1 MNITDFLLTIA
12 VASSFSAN
20 SSSSSSGNSDNDK
33 GDIQK
38 NNDECFIVDKTDME
52 ENLNYMISDRDFSK
66 INENAVSDL
75 RVNYLLNKDTYI
87 KYRRKRIEACIYAV
101 CLALLIAALGA
112 EWFCIS
118 DNSVKAIATI
128 SLTVIS
134 IVFIVLMVVSD
145 KRISQFFEEEDENG
159 NFNGN
164 CLYGLTSEQMDRIFK
179 YRCKTFDELL
189 TFEFYS
195 SLAYESGYVKNTHI
209 KADKII
215 SIELS
220 GKKTSQIRLAYDEI
234 TFYFLSDKKDI
245 QKETFPLKAITVDNK
260 QPMRLYYAEREFWLE
275 VPLRF
280 IHKGEISKININ
292 LSSLKCYN

>member
-1 MNITDFLLTIA
+1 MNITDFLLPIA
-12 VASSFSAN
+12 VASSFSSN
-20 SSSSSSGNSDNDK
+20 SGNSDNNDK
-33 GDIQK
+33 SDISK
-38 NNDECFIVDKTDME
+38 NNDECFVVDKTDME

-66 INENAVSDL
+66 INENAINEL
-75 RVNYLLNKDTYI
+75 RVNYSLNQDTYI

-101 CLALLIAALGA
+101 CLALLIIALA
-112 EWFCIS
+112 VEWFCIS

-134 IVFIVLMVVSD
+134 IVFRVLMVVSD

-159 NFNGN
+159 SFNGN
-164 CLYGLTSEQMDRIFK
+164 CLYGLTSEQMDHIFK

-195 SLAYESGYVKNTHI
+195 SLAYESGYVKITHI

-215 SIELS
+215 FIELS

-245 QKETFPLKAITVDNK
+245 QKETFPLHAITVDDK
-260 QPMRLYYAEREFWLE
+260 QPMRLYYVEREFWLE
-275 VPLRF
+275 VPLHF
-280 IHKGEISKININ
+280 VHKGEISKININ
-292 LSSLKCYN
+292 ISSLKCYN

>member
-66 INENAVSDL
+66 INENAVTDL

-87 KYRRKRIEACIYAV
+87 KYCRKRIEACIYAV

-245 QKETFPLKAITVDNK
+245 QKETFPLQAITVDDK
-260 QPMRLYYAEREFWLE
+260 QPMQLYYAVREFWLK
-275 VPLRF
+275 VSLRF
-280 IHKGEISKININ
+280 IHNGEISKLNIN
-292 LSSLKCYN
+292 LSSLKC

>member
-66 INENAVSDL
+66 INENAVTDL

-145 KRISQFFEEEDENG
+145 KRISQFLKRKTKTETLMVTV
-159 NFNGN
+159 
-164 CLYGLTSEQMDRIFK
+164 CMD
-179 YRCKTFDELL
+179 
-189 TFEFYS
+189 
-195 SLAYESGYVKNTHI
+195 
-209 KADKII
+209 
-215 SIELS
+215 
-220 GKKTSQIRLAYDEI
+220 
-234 TFYFLSDKKDI
+234 
-245 QKETFPLKAITVDNK
+245 
-260 QPMRLYYAEREFWLE
+260 
-275 VPLRF
+275 
-280 IHKGEISKININ
+280 
-292 LSSLKCYN
+292 